1 MSVSYL
7 NAQKSRY
14 RITLDLEVFGDFNPH
29 QVNWDKVFA
38 LDDNESVEAYVEELS
53 TPDVW

>member
-7 NAQKSRY
+7 NAQTSKY
-14 RITLDLEVFGDFNPH
+14 RITLDLEVLGDFNPH

-53 TPDVW
+53 TPDAW

>member
-14 RITLDLEVFGDFNPH
+14 RITLDLEVLGDFNPN